1 MAQKQAPIKNPQQ
14 KKRNR
19 QNAKINEAN
28 RKKKSTLRTAIK
40 KARVV
45 SNQED
50 ISKAY
55 KLLDSSA
62 SKGLITQNRAS
73 KLKSR
78 LTVQANNK
86 K

>member
-78 LTVQANNK
+78 LKVQANNK

>member
-1 MAQKQAPIKNPQQ
+1 MAQKQVVIKNPQQ
-14 KKRNR
+14 KKRTR
-19 QNAKINEAN
+19 QDAKINEAN

-62 SKGLITQNRAS
+62 SKGLITKNRADKMKS
-73 KLKSR
+73 K
-78 LTVQANNK
+78 LTVQANSK